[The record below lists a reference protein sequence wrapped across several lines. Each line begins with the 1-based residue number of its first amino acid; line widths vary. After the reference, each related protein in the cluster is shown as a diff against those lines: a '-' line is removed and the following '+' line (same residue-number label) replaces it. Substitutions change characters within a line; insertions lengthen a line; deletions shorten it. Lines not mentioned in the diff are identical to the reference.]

1 MRLSYQT
8 NVSFFYLLE
17 WLHPELF
24 DHDTTGVNRYI
35 RMCENLNIQPITY
48 FVKHMQDTELVMK
61 YHGLGPLGVKAM
73 SDPLEVRIL
82 FNEDNAKKENK
93 DSQAILIYF
102 VHLLDC
108 IGHLL
113 NGAIQTLRTIVYN
126 VIEDPLQETNLT
138 RTDIMQL
145 FFSKMHVP

>member
-1 MRLSYQT
+1 MRLSDRS
-8 NVSFFYLLE
+8 NVSFSYRLE

-73 SDPLEVRIL
+73 SDPLEVRII
-82 FNEDNAKKENK
+82 FNGDNAEEENT

-102 VHLLDC
+102 VQ
-108 IGHLL
+108 LL
-113 NGAIQTLRTIVYN
+113 NFSNMIVHSIY
-126 VIEDPLQETNLT
+126 
-138 RTDIMQL
+138 
-145 FFSKMHVP
+145 